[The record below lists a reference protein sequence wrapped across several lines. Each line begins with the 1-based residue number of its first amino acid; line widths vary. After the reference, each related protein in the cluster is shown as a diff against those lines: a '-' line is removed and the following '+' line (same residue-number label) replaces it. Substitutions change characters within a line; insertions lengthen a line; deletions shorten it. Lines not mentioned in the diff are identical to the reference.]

1 MVFLPFLEANSSNL
15 YTRRKKE
22 TIWEQII
29 YANESGLKL
38 YGVAWCCQAI
48 IVNVGL
54 TAFRDKIYRASS
66 VVRLTRTPQPL
77 IRRTFFNFSGF

>member
-1 MVFLPFLEANSSNL
+1 MVFLHFLEANSSNL

-54 TAFRDKIYRASS
+54 HLGTKFIELR
-66 VVRLTRTPQPL
+66 RL
-77 IRRTFFNFSGF
+77 FV